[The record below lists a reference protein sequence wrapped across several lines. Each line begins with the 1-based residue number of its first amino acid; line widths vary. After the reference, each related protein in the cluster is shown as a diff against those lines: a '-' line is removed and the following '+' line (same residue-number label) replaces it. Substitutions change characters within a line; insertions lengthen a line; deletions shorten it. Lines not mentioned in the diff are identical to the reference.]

1 MKITCH
7 YFNETYCK
15 IECEDY
21 VHLEIYSYLKSK
33 IPDFHLIRSQNPRY
47 RFHDGYKR
55 FYQKGNHKL
64 LYGHIL
70 WLNEF
75 CKSRNYELCLDEKI
89 KSRTKNNIT
98 KEEIDKFINTLPL
111 PYTLHEYQKDCVYRA
126 VLNRRLVL
134 KVPTGSG
141 KTVIS
146 YCIIKW
152 FLENE
157 KGKVLFV
164 VPSKGLI
171 KQAYKDFKEYGYTD
185 DIHIIQSGAEK
196 ELLTDITIST
206 WQSIYKLEKEFF
218 NDVSLLIIDECH
230 QVSNAMVLKS
240 IEKIIQKSVN
250 AYYRF
255 GTTGTLKDEEVHE
268 KLIEGMI
275 GRIYQAITT
284 VELIEN
290 KQISPLKIC
299 IKKIDYPDTMTGN
312 VNKLNWHEQLQ
323 FIDHEKNPRQE
334 YIIKL
339 VVSLKGNTLVLF
351 RSIEHGTFLY
361 EQLVKRCNEKEVM
374 YIDGSI
380 SAEDRE
386 KYRMLIEEN
395 DNLVLVASFGTSAVG
410 ISICRLH
417 NIVFSSPSKSKIR
430 VLQSIG
436 RGLRKHETKSEVVI
450 YDIVDMIGFFKSH
463 YRERKDHYD
472 NEKFPYTEEDVS
484 LFSEEKL

>member
-1 MKITCH
+1 MKITCN
-7 YFNETYCK
+7 YLNETYCK

-21 VHLEIYSYLKSK
+21 VHLEIYSFLKSK
-33 IPDFHLIRSQNPRY
+33 IPDFHLIRSQNPRF

-75 CKSRNYELCLDEKI
+75 CKYRGYELVLDKKI
-89 KSRTKNNIT
+89 KEKAKNSIT
-98 KEEIDKFINTLPL
+98 RPDIDIFIDTLSL
-111 PYTLHEYQKDCVYRA
+111 PFTLHEYQKDSIYRA
-126 VLNRRLVL
+126 ILNRRLVL
-134 KVPTGSG
+134 KVPTGGG

-157 KGKVLFV
+157 GGKVLFV

-171 KQAYKDFKEYGYTD
+171 KQAYKDFMGYGYKD
-185 DIHIIQSGAEK
+185 DIHIIQSGTEK
-196 ELLTDITIST
+196 ELLTEITIST
-206 WQSIYKLEKEFF
+206 WQSIYKLEKGFF
-218 NDVSLLIIDECH
+218 KDVSLLIIDECH

-284 VELIEN
+284 IELIEN
-290 KQISPLKIC
+290 DQVSPLKIS
-299 IKKIDYPDTMTGN
+299 IKKIDYLDDMKGN

-339 VVSLKGNTLVLF
+339 IMSLTGNTMVLF
-351 RSIEHGTFLY
+351 RSIEHGTYLY
-361 EQLVKRCNEKEVM
+361 EELVKRTYGKEVM

-380 SAEDRE
+380 SGDDRE
-386 KYRMLIEEN
+386 KYRVMMEEN
-395 DNLVLVASFGTSAVG
+395 DNLILVGSYGTVSTG
-410 ISICRLH
+410 ISINRLH

-450 YDIVDMIGFFKSH
+450 YDIVDLIGFFKNH
-463 YRERKDHYD
+463 YKERKDHYN
-472 NEKFPYTEEDVS
+472 NEKFPYTEEDVR
-484 LFSEEKL
+484 LFSK